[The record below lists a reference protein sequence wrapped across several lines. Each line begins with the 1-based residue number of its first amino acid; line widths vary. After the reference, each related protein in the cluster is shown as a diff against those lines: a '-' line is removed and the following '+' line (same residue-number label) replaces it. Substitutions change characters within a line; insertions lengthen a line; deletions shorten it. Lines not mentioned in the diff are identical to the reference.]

1 MIKHFVVIAV
11 IGALITAPIALRAKP
26 VSTLSDQQRLVII
39 TPHGEAIRSEFTHA
53 FHTWAARELQLNV
66 DIDWRTPGGTSEITR
81 FLDDRFRAAFA
92 IAQPQFSR
100 DARKAF
106 NQPKLAAD
114 ATDDQRAARAAFLK
128 SDIGIDVDLLF
139 GGGEFPYRG
148 HAGKGYLVDCGV
160 LSSHPEWFSG
170 TTPIIPQMLS
180 GETVYDPQGRYFA
193 ACFAL
198 FGIAWSPDR
207 LADLKIATQP
217 SRWEDL
223 GTAPY
228 LHQLTIADPTKS
240 GAVVTAIERIVQQR
254 MAETVDADGKPDLA
268 KGWDDGFGL
277 IKRIVANSRAVT
289 DSASKPTR
297 DTVRGDC
304 VASMAIDFQAKSE
317 AEWAST
323 ESGGQRRLEFTVPQ
337 GGTSVS
343 GDPIG
348 MLRGAPNPE
357 LAKAFIRFVLSP
369 EGQRLWNYRVGEPGG
384 PVHYALRRM
393 SVRRDAYTP
402 TDRGHMSDPD
412 TDPFTVA
419 QTFTYHPAWTSAY
432 YPLIGPLVKATALDP
447 RGELTRAWEAI
458 LKAGGPTRVPE
469 AWAEFTWLPF
479 TYAEAAA
486 VRDELAKGPEIA
498 VPLQRSWIEMS
509 TIHYRL
515 ARAYAE
521 AGR

>member
-1 MIKHFVVIAV
+1 MLKQILVLAAIGVLIA
-11 IGALITAPIALRAKP
+11 APLTLRDRP
-26 VSTLSDQQRLVII
+26 VRAASSQQRLVII
-39 TPHGEAIRSEFTHA
+39 TPHGEGIRSEFTRA
-53 FHTWAARELQLNV
+53 FHVWAERELHQDV

-81 FLDDRFRAAFA
+81 YLDDRFRAAFA
-92 IAQPQFSR
+92 IAQPQFDSA
-100 DARKAF
+100 ARKAF

-114 ATDDQRAARAAFLK
+114 ATAEQRAARAAFLA
-128 SDIGIDVDLLF
+128 GNVGVDVDLLF

-148 HAGKGYLVDCGV
+148 HAGKGYLVDADLV
-160 LSSHPEWFSG
+160 RRQPLWFAG
-170 TTPIIPQMLS
+170 ATPIIPQMLS

-207 LADLKIATQP
+207 LADLGIATPP

-228 LHQLTIADPTKS
+228 LKQLTMADPTKS
-240 GAVVTAIERIVQQR
+240 GAVVTAMERILQQR
-254 MAETVDADGKPDLA
+254 MAETLDAAGKPNLSA
-268 KGWDDGFGL
+268 GWNDGFGL
-277 IKRIVANSRAVT
+277 LKRMVANSRSIT

-317 AEWAST
+317 AEWAFS
-323 ESGGQRRLEFTVPQ
+323 ESGGQRRLQFTVPA

-343 GDPIG
+343 GDPIAL
-348 MLRGAPNPE
+348 LRGAPHAE
-357 LAKAFIRFVLSP
+357 LAKSFIEFVLSP
-369 EGQRLWNYRVGEPGG
+369 EGQRLWNYRVGETGG
-384 PVHYALRRM
+384 PQHYALRRM
-393 SVRRDAYTP
+393 SVRRDVYTAA
-402 TDRGHMSDPD
+402 DRARMSDPD

-419 QTFTYHPAWTSAY
+419 ETFTYHPAWTAAY

-447 RGELTRAWEAI
+447 RGELTLAWEAI
-458 LKAGGPTRVPE
+458 LRAGGPGKVPE
-469 AWAEFTWLPF
+469 AWDEFLWLPF
-479 TYAEAAA
+479 SYAEADKI
-486 VRDELAKGPEIA
+486 RDELAKGPDVA
-498 VPLQRSWIEMS
+498 VPLQREWLETA

>member
-1 MIKHFVVIAV
+1 MIKHFVVLVV
-11 IGALITAPIALRAKP
+11 IGALIALPLVLRGKP
-26 VSTLSDQQRLVII
+26 LQALPDQQRLVII

-53 FHTWAARELQLNV
+53 FHAWAAHEMQLNV

-92 IAQPQFSR
+92 IAQPQFGR

-114 ATDDQRAARAAFLK
+114 ATDDQHAARAAFLK

-148 HAGKGYLVDCGV
+148 HAGKGYLVDCGL
-160 LSSHPEWFSG
+160 LSSHPEWFAG
-170 TTPIIPQMLS
+170 PTPIIPQMLS
-180 GETVYDPQGRYFA
+180 GETVYDTKGRYFA

-207 LADLKIATQP
+207 LADLKIATPP

-254 MAETVDADGKPDLA
+254 MAETLDANGKPDLA

-343 GDPIG
+343 GDPLG

-369 EGQRLWNYRVGEPGG
+369 DGQRLWNYRVGEPGG
-384 PVHYALRRM
+384 PVRYALRRM
-393 SVRRDAYTP
+393 SVRRDAYTA
-402 TDRGHMSDPD
+402 TDLGHMSDPD

-469 AWAEFTWLPF
+469 ALAEFTWLPF

>member
-1 MIKHFVVIAV
+1 MFKHIAV
-11 IGALITAPIALRAKP
+11 LAVITGLIAAPLALRDRP
-26 VSTLSDQQRLVII
+26 VQASRDQQRLIII
-39 TPHGEAIRSEFTHA
+39 TPHGEGIRSEFTQA
-53 FHTWAARELQLNV
+53 FHIWAARELHQNV

-81 FLDDRFRAAFA
+81 YLDDRFRASFA
-92 IAQPQFSR
+92 IQQPDFDR

-114 ATDDQRAARAAFLK
+114 ATDQQRAARAAFL
-128 SDIGIDVDLLF
+128 SSNIGVDVDLLF

-148 HAGKGYLVDCGV
+148 HAGKGYLVDCG
-160 LSSHPEWFSG
+160 LLKSNPEWFSG
-170 TTPIIPQMLS
+170 ATPIIPQMLS
-180 GETVYDPQGRYFA
+180 GETVYDTQGRYFA

-198 FGIAWSPDR
+198 FGIAWSPER
-207 LADLKIATQP
+207 LADLKITTPP
-217 SRWEDL
+217 SKWEDL

-228 LHQLTIADPTKS
+228 HHQLTLADPTKS
-240 GAVVTAIERIVQQR
+240 GAVVTAMERILQQR
-254 MAETVDADGKPDLA
+254 MAETLDADGKPDLA
-268 KGWDDGFGL
+268 KGWDNGFGL
-277 IKRIVANSRAVT
+277 LKRIVANSRAIT

-317 AEWAST
+317 AEWAAQ
-323 ESGGQRRLEFTVPQ
+323 ESGGQHRLEFTVPT

-343 GDPIG
+343 GDPIA
-348 MLRGAPNPE
+348 MLRGAPHPD

-369 EGQRLWNYRVGEPGG
+369 EGQRLWNYRVGESGG

-393 SVRRDAYTP
+393 SVRRDLYAP
-402 TDRGHMSDPD
+402 DDRLHMSDPD

-419 QTFTYHPAWTSAY
+419 QTFTYHPAWTAAY

-458 LKAGGPTRVPE
+458 LTAGGPERVPE
-469 AWAEFTWLPF
+469 AWAEFMWLPF
-479 TYAEAAA
+479 PYADAAK
-486 VRDELAKGPEIA
+486 VRDELAKGPDVA
-498 VPLQRSWIEMS
+498 VPLQREWIELA